1 MPLELILALL
11 ALVVAVFALAF
22 TLGLRAGQR
31 RLSEDVGQVQTE
43 VRTMRGSVDQIS
55 GELGSAQLGELTDMS
70 SRLKA
75 LDGKVG
81 ELDGQLHEL
90 TDAPLI
96 SRALEHPRKI
106 ALVINPIKRNAD
118 QVRLQVAAAV
128 RNAGLPEVTIYETT
142 AEDPGQQM
150 AKDALADGA
159 DVVIAAGGDGTV
171 RFVAEELAGTDS
183 ALGLIPLGTGNL
195 LARNLKMPIGNIEA
209 CINTAVHGSTR
220 HIDAVDIRLER
231 QDGQTV
237 TNTFLVIAGAGIDAE
252 VMSDTRDD
260 LKEKAGWLAYGE
272 AGVRHLPGH
281 RKDIT
286 LSLDGGAPQR
296 RKVRSIMIANCGELT
311 GGLDFIP
318 EARLDD
324 GLLDVVMLSPRN
336 AFDWLRI
343 AAKTAL
349 KINRTIPI
357 METHQATRVRV
368 QLDEPMISQLDGDAT
383 GDVVAIDARIR
394 PDALKVQTPA
404 AAVPD
409 SLAAPAMTE
418 DDAEVVK
425 D

>member
-1 MPLELILALL
+1 MPLELILAFL
-11 ALVVAVFALAF
+11 AVVVAVVALAF
-22 TLGLRAGQR
+22 TLGLRTGQR
-31 RLSEDVGQVQTE
+31 RLTDDVQEVQGE
-43 VRTMRGSVDQIS
+43 VRTVRGSVEQLTGQMGAAPF
-55 GELGSAQLGELTDMS
+55 GELEGIAGQ
-70 SRLKA
+70 LKA
-75 LDGKVG
+75 LDGRIG
-81 ELDGQLHEL
+81 ELDGQIHEL

-96 SRALEHPRKI
+96 ARALEHPRKI
-106 ALVINPIKRNAD
+106 ALVINPIKQNAD
-118 QVRLQVAAAV
+118 QVRLQVSAAV
-128 RNAGLPEVTIYETT
+128 RNAGLPDVTVYETT

-150 AKDALADGA
+150 ARDALADGA

-171 RFVAEELAGTDS
+171 RFVAEELAGTDT
-183 ALGLIPLGTGNL
+183 ALGLVPLGTGNL
-195 LARNLKMPIGNIEA
+195 LARNLKMPIQNIEA

-231 QDGQTV
+231 QDGETV
-237 TNTFLVIAGAGIDAE
+237 HNTFLVIAGAGIDAE
-252 VMSDTRDD
+252 VMGDTRDD

>member
-1 MPLELILALL
+1 MPLELILAFL
-11 ALVVAVFALAF
+11 AVVVAVVALAF
-22 TLGLRAGQR
+22 TLGLRTGQR
-31 RLSEDVGQVQTE
+31 RLTDDVQEVQGE
-43 VRTMRGSVDQIS
+43 VRTVRGSVEQLTGQMGAAPF
-55 GELGSAQLGELTDMS
+55 GELEGIAGQ
-70 SRLKA
+70 LKA
-75 LDGKVG
+75 LDGRIG
-81 ELDGQLHEL
+81 ELDGQIHEL

-96 SRALEHPRKI
+96 ARALEHPRKI
-106 ALVINPIKRNAD
+106 ALVINPIKQNAD
-118 QVRLQVAAAV
+118 QVRLQVSAAV
-128 RNAGLPEVTIYETT
+128 RNAGLPDVTVYETT

-150 AKDALADGA
+150 ARDALADGA

-171 RFVAEELAGTDS
+171 RFVAEELAGTDT
-183 ALGLIPLGTGNL
+183 ALGLVPLGTGNL

-252 VMSDTRDD
+252 VMGDTRDD

>member
-22 TLGLRAGQR
+22 TLGLRTGQR
-31 RLSEDVGQVQTE
+31 RLTDDVQEVQGE
-43 VRTMRGSVDQIS
+43 VRTMHGSVEQLTGQMGAAPS
-55 GELGSAQLGELTDMS
+55 GELEGICGQ
-70 SRLKA
+70 LKA
-75 LDGKVG
+75 MDGRIG
-81 ELDGQLHEL
+81 DLDGQLHAL
-90 TDAPLI
+90 TEAPLI

-128 RNAGLPEVTIYETT
+128 RNAGLPEVTVYETT

-171 RFVAEELAGTDS
+171 RFVAQELAGTDS

-195 LARNLKMPIGNIEA
+195 LARNLKMPIENLAA

-220 HIDAVDIRLER
+220 RIDAVDIRLER
-231 QDGQTV
+231 QDGESV
-237 TNTFLVIAGAGIDAE
+237 SNTFLVIAGAGIDAE
-252 VMSDTRDD
+252 VMSDTRED

-324 GLLDVVMLSPRN
+324 GLLDVVILSPRN

-343 AAKTAL
+343 AAKAAL